1 MTGHMTLAFAHA
13 AAQTLSVMF
22 ALAAAAHLLA
32 WPPLAALYRRWNY
45 ARGFHYVSGTL
56 QALTALFLW
65 VEQTRIW
72 GGMLAAALLFFTVV
86 ALLNRRHYL
95 YAVPAM
101 LAMAALAP
109 AMVGTL

>member
-1 MTGHMTLAFAHA
+1 MSLIVAHA
-13 AAQTLSVMF
+13 AAQALSVLF
-22 ALAAAAHLLA
+22 AVMAALHLSAL
-32 WPPLAALYRRWNY
+32 PPLAALYRRWQY
-45 ARGFHYVSGTL
+45 ARGFHYVAGSL

-72 GGMLAAALLFFTVV
+72 GGIFAAGLLFFTVV

-109 AMVGTL
+109 AMMGTL

>member
-1 MTGHMTLAFAHA
+1 
-13 AAQTLSVMF
+13 
-22 ALAAAAHLLA
+22 
-32 WPPLAALYRRWNY
+32 
-45 ARGFHYVSGTL
+45 
-56 QALTALFLW
+56 
-65 VEQTRIW
+65 
-72 GGMLAAALLFFTVV
+72 MLAAALLFFTVV

>member
-1 MTGHMTLAFAHA
+1 MSLTLAHA
-13 AAQTLSVMF
+13 AAQALSVLF
-22 ALAAAAHLLA
+22 AVMAVLHLSA
-32 WPPLAALYRRWNY
+32 WRPLAALYRRWRY
-45 ARGFHYVSGTL
+45 ARGFHYVAGSL

-72 GGMLAAALLFFTVV
+72 GGILAAGLLFFTVV

-109 AMVGTL
+109 AMIGTL

>member
-1 MTGHMTLAFAHA
+1 MSLAIAHTT
-13 AAQTLSVMF
+13 AQSLSVLF
-22 ALAAAAHLLA
+22 AVMAVLHLSALR
-32 WPPLAALYRRWNY
+32 PVAALYRRWQY
-45 ARGFHYVSGTL
+45 ARGFHYVAGSL

-72 GGMLAAALLFFTVV
+72 GGILAAGLLFFTVV
-86 ALLNRRHYL
+86 ALVGRRHYL

-109 AMVGTL
+109 AMMGTL